1 VAELE
6 GKVAVITGAG
16 SGLGRA
22 AAEVFAAYGAQVVL
36 GDVSGAQEATAAGIG
51 PAALPVRC
59 DVTKEAEVEAMIR
72 AALDRFGRLDA
83 VLNVAGV
90 SFFREMAELDMADY
104 QQVLDVDLRGVVHGV
119 KHGVRALR
127 DGGGGVILNW
137 ASVAALG
144 AKPGTGV
151 YSAAK
156 AGIIAI
162 TRAAAAEYGPAGVR
176 TNAIL
181 PGVFLTEAAAKAP
194 KAMIEDLVAGV
205 PLRRGG
211 EPRECAELAAFL
223 ASDRAR
229 FINGAVMVIDGGQ
242 SARLA

>member
-1 VAELE
+1 MAELD

-22 AAEVFAAYGAQVVL
+22 CAQVFAGYGAKVVL
-36 GDVSGAQEATAAGIG
+36 GDISGAEQDTARGIG
-51 PAALPVRC
+51 AAALALRC
-59 DVTKEAEVEAMIR
+59 DVTRESQVEALIG
-72 AALDRFGRLDA
+72 AAREQFGRLDA

-90 SFFREMAELDMADY
+90 AFFGDLGGLDMADY
-104 QQVLDVDLRGVVHGV
+104 ERILDIDLRGVVHGT
-119 KHGVRALR
+119 KHAIRAMSGS
-127 DGGGGVILNW
+127 GGGTILNW

-144 AKPGTGV
+144 ARPGTSV

-162 TRAAAAEYGPAGVR
+162 TRAAAVEYGPAGVR
-176 TNAIL
+176 ANAIV
-181 PGVFLTEAAAKAP
+181 PGLFLTEAAAAAP
-194 KAMIEDLVAGV
+194 KEMIDQLIAGV

-211 EPRECAELAAFL
+211 QPAECAELAAFL
-223 ASDRAR
+223 VSDRGR

-242 SARLA
+242 SAQLA

>member
-1 VAELE
+1 VPDLS
-6 GKVAVITGAG
+6 GKVAVVTGAG

-22 AAEVFAAYGAQVVL
+22 AAEVFAGYGAKVVC
-36 GDVSGAQEATAAGIG
+36 GDISGAEGDTAAAIG
-51 PAALPVRC
+51 EAALPFRC
-59 DVTKEAEVEAMIR
+59 DVTEEAHVQALIG
-72 AALDRFGRLDA
+72 AALDEFGRLDA

-90 SFFREMAELDMADY
+90 SFFRELGELDMADY
-104 QQVLDVDLRGVVHGV
+104 DRILDVDLRGVVHGV
-119 KHGVRALR
+119 KHGVRAMR
-127 DGGGGVILNW
+127 DTGGGVILNW

-151 YSAAK
+151 YAAAK

-162 TRAAAAEYGPAGVR
+162 TRAAALEYGPAGVR
-176 TNAIL
+176 SNAIV

-194 KAMIEDLVAGV
+194 PDMISRLVATV

-223 ASDRAR
+223 ASDKAR

-242 SARLA
+242 SAQLA

>member
-1 VAELE
+1 MQELS

-22 AAEVFAAYGAQVVL
+22 AAQVFAGYGAKVVC
-36 GDVSGAQEATAAGIG
+36 GDISGAEQDTAAAIG
-51 PAALPVRC
+51 EAALAIRC
-59 DVTKEAEVEAMIR
+59 DVTREPEVEALIR
-72 AALDRFGRLDA
+72 AATDQFGRLDA

-90 SFFREMAELDMADY
+90 SFFQPVGDLDMADY
-104 QQVLDVDLRGVVHGV
+104 DRILDVDLRGVVHGV
-119 KHGVRALR
+119 KHGVRAMSAS
-127 DGGGGVILNW
+127 GGGVILNW

-151 YSAAK
+151 YAAAK

-162 TRAAAAEYGPAGVR
+162 TRAAAAEYGPLGVR
-176 TNAIL
+176 ANAIV
-181 PGVFLTEAAAKAP
+181 PGVFLTEAAASAP
-194 KAMIEDLVAGV
+194 PEMIAKLIEAV
-205 PLRRGG
+205 PARRGG

-242 SARLA
+242 SAQLA

>member
-1 VAELE
+1 
-6 GKVAVITGAG
+6 
-16 SGLGRA
+16 
-22 AAEVFAAYGAQVVL
+22 
-36 GDVSGAQEATAAGIG
+36 
-51 PAALPVRC
+51 
-59 DVTKEAEVEAMIR
+59 M
-72 AALDRFGRLDA
+72 
-83 VLNVAGV
+83 
-90 SFFREMAELDMADY
+90 
-104 QQVLDVDLRGVVHGV
+104 
-119 KHGVRALR
+119 KHGVRAMSAS
-127 DGGGGVILNW
+127 GGGVILNW

-162 TRAAAAEYGPAGVR
+162 TRAAASEYGPVGVR
-176 TNAIL
+176 ANAIV

-194 KAMIEDLVAGV
+194 SDMVSKLIEAV

-223 ASDRAR
+223 VSDRAR

-242 SARLA
+242 SAQLA